1 MHEYLLQQSLDRTV
15 LAHVSGAMGIVTSIV
30 LGTLGATALAAIGRK
45 IFKKKMA
52 PKEDTPIEREKTR
65 RKEAKKA
72 AKSRKK
78 GEVVQESAV
87 DNTGPV
93 QGQAI

>member
-15 LAHVSGAMGIVTSIV
+15 LAHVSGVMGIVTSVV

-52 PKEDTPIEREKTR
+52 PKEDTPMEREKAR

-72 AKSRKK
+72 EKVRTKRGTPQTEATS
-78 GEVVQESAV
+78 
-87 DNTGPV
+87 NTNGTGL
-93 QGQAI
+93 QST